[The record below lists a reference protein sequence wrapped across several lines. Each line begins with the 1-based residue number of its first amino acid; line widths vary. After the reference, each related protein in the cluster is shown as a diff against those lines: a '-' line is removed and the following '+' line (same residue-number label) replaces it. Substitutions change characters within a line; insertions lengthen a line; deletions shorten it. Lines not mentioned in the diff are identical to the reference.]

1 MTEFLEQGIA
11 ELRAALQRG
20 DVSAVEVLD
29 ALHERIVQEDGELG
43 AYLSLDLP
51 DARARA
57 AQADL
62 TLPLGGV
69 PIAIKDNINVAGQLC
84 TCASKMLRNYRA
96 PYDATVV
103 EKLVAAG
110 AIPFGKTN
118 LDEFGMGSST
128 ENSALQVTRNPW
140 DRTRVPGGSS
150 GGAAAAVAARLA
162 FGALG
167 TDTGGSVRQPA
178 AFCGVVGLKPTYG
191 RVSRAGVVAFASS
204 LDQVGPLTRN
214 VRDAALLLNA
224 IAGADGK
231 DSTCLEEP
239 VPDYTAGLGAEI
251 RGLRLG
257 VVAEFMSKGIA
268 PAVAQAV
275 RAAVDHFASLGAEI
289 VEVSLPHT
297 EYAVATY
304 HLLATAEAS
313 ANLARFDGVRYGERA
328 AAPTNLLD
336 HYERTRAEG
345 FGAEV
350 KRRILLG
357 TYALSS
363 GYHEAYYVRAQKV
376 RELMR
381 RDLAGALAKADAL
394 VSPTSPVPAFAL
406 GARSGDP
413 LQMYLADIFTI
424 TANLTG
430 TCALSLPCGFAEE
443 NGARL
448 PVGLQLMGSAFA
460 EARLLQIA
468 FAYEQST
475 PWHKEK
481 PPARLRE

>member
-29 ALHERIVQEDGELG
+29 ALHERIVREDGELG
-43 AYLSLDLP
+43 AYLSLDLQ

-128 ENSALQVTRNPW
+128 ENSALQTTRNPW

-214 VRDAALLLNA
+214 VHDAALLLNA
-224 IAGADGK
+224 IAGADEK